1 MSPFQRMQ
9 EHQEHFTKNDRK
21 IYDTLLKDPGGVAFA
36 STSKLAELCG
46 VSQPAVTRFVKSLG
60 YDRYQDF
67 RAELVSFLARNSDDG
82 VKSGRQRYFSNLHAT
97 LNEAEDLLTP
107 EYMRGLAD
115 YVRSFDRLFVT
126 GLGKSTYPA
135 ELFSLYVR
143 KLGIVATY
151 SDLEA
156 AKDFSDLMTE
166 RDMMMIFTVNGQP
179 KFFNY
184 FFTENRGALM
194 IVTAA
199 YHTKK
204 LRTNDRLVALPYLTT
219 NAEESPISPV
229 LFSVFVEL
237 LVDYMSR

>member
-97 LNEAEDLLTP
+97 MNEAEDLLTP
-107 EYMRGLAD
+107 DFMNEVTA
-115 YVRSFDRLFVT
+115 YVRSFDRLFVS
-126 GLGKSTYPA
+126 GIGKSAYPA

-143 KLGIVATY
+143 KLGIVAPFAEI
-151 SDLEA
+151 EA
-156 AKDFSDLMTE
+156 AKDFCDLMTE
-166 RDMMMIFTVNGQP
+166 RDLMIFFSVNGQP
-179 KFFNY
+179 NYFNY
-184 FFTENRGALM
+184 FINSSQGSLM

-199 YHTKK
+199 YRTKK
-204 LRTNDRLVALPYLTT
+204 LRANDRLVALPYLTT